1 MIEETNNSDVVEEVL
16 ACFTAYNAALDAGD
30 AEALNGFFWNSPS
43 TVRFGPTET
52 LFGIERIAAFRL
64 GKWKASPM
72 SREIVRVAVTALG
85 RDVATTNALFRSANG
100 RVSRQSQTWARF
112 PEGWK
117 IAAAHVSAAPE
128 EGAAV

>member
-1 MIEETNNSDVVEEVL
+1 MIEESNNADVVEEVR

-30 AEALNGFFWNSPS
+30 AGALNGFFWNSAS

-52 LFGIERIAAFRL
+52 LFGIDSITAFRL
-64 GKWKASPM
+64 AKWKASAL
-72 SREIVRVAVTALG
+72 SRELVRVAVTALG
-85 RDVATTNALFRSANG
+85 RDVATTNALFRSSNG

-128 EGAAV
+128 EG